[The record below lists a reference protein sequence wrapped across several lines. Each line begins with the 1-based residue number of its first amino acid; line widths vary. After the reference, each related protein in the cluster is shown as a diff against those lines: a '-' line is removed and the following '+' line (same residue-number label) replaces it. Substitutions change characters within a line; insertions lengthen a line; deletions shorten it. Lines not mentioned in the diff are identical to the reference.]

1 MLAVSVLALAGFAVY
16 AAVREWRLTT
26 SAEIAAPTTAVAER
40 PALTADEERYAHD
53 LWSIHQ
59 QVRTVVPRLSFAGLA
74 YKMGDI
80 GKGDIPARIAPVG
93 AMLAAART
101 SMQSLVPPASLRE
114 PHREYLEAID
124 TYQQAFTEMG
134 GIARDG
140 NEEHLI
146 RAQALSERASGAL
159 LKVSEVLWPGE
170 HKPN

>member
-1 MLAVSVLALAGFAVY
+1 MLALAVLALAAFAIY
-16 AAVREWRLTT
+16 AAVREWQLTN
-26 SAEIAAPTTAVAER
+26 SAEVAAPVDAVAER
-40 PALTADEERYAHD
+40 PALTGDEERYARD

-59 QVRTVVPRLSFAGLA
+59 RVRTGVPRLSFAGLA

-80 GKGDIPARIAPVG
+80 GKGDVPARIAPVG
-93 AMLAAART
+93 VMLATART
-101 SMQSLVPPASLRE
+101 NMQTLVPPPSLRE
-114 PHREYLEAID
+114 AHREYLDAID
-124 TYQQAFTEMG
+124 TYQQALIEMG

-146 RAQALSERASGAL
+146 KAQALSERASGAL

>member
-1 MLAVSVLALAGFAVY
+1 MFALAVMVLASFAIY

-26 SAEIAAPTTAVAER
+26 SVQIAVPDKAVAER

-59 QVRTVVPRLSFAGLA
+59 QVRTGVPRLSFAGLA

-80 GKGDIPARIAPVG
+80 GKADIPARIAPVG
-93 AMLAAART
+93 TMLAAART
-101 SMQSLVPPASLRE
+101 SMQTLVPPASLRE
-114 PHREYLEAID
+114 SHREYLEAID

-134 GIARDG
+134 RIAHDG

-146 RAQALSERASGAL
+146 KAQALSERASGAL